1 MYKEK
6 QMKFCNVK
14 WPIGICSWSL
24 QKDVQGIAE
33 VMNSTGVKHISLA
46 LAPALAENG
55 QAYLD
60 AVKKENWIITSTM
73 LHFEHEDYTTLDTIK
88 VTGGVAPDEKWP
100 VILDHFS
107 RAAKITAE
115 LNVRYILMHVGFL
128 NHHDTAYAKK
138 FTDRVRALADIA
150 VANNIVLIME
160 TGQESAEE
168 MLQFI
173 ESLNHP
179 GLALNID
186 PANLILYNTD
196 EPVSAVK
203 KIARYVRHVHA
214 KDARRTTTPGTWGQE
229 VPWGD
234 GEVNTDAFLRA
245 LDAVG
250 FAGAITVEREAGTQ
264 RVADVTQAIER
275 LSNWKKQE
283 VLS

>member
-1 MYKEK
+1 
-6 QMKFCNVK
+6 MKLCNEK
-14 WPIGICSWSL
+14 WPIAICSWSL

-33 VMNSTGVKHISLA
+33 VMNSTGVRHISLA
-46 LAPALAENG
+46 LAPALGEHG

-60 AVKKENWIITSTM
+60 AVKKEGWIITSTM

-88 VTGGVAPDEKWP
+88 VTGGVAPDAQWP
-100 VILDHFS
+100 LILDHFT
-107 RAAKITAE
+107 RAAKITSE
-115 LNVRYILMHVGFL
+115 LNVKYLQMHVGFL
-128 NHHDTAYAKK
+128 NHHDAVYAKK
-138 FTDRVRALADIA
+138 FMARVRALADIA
-150 VANNIVLIME
+150 AANNIVLIME

-203 KIARYVRHVHA
+203 KIARYVRQVHA

-229 VPWGD
+229 VPWGE

-245 LDAVG
+245 LDEVG
-250 FAGAITVEREAGTQ
+250 FCGVIAVEREAGTQ
-264 RVADVTQAIER
+264 RATDIAQAVER
-275 LSNWKKQE
+275 LANWKK
-283 VLS
+283 